1 MLMTPSVLNPLV
13 YFLFYFIFCFGPL
26 VKFMQN
32 PRRAQVVQNQS
43 VTGREGDFVE
53 KQLHLRCAV
62 CEGMHDVH
70 DDIT

>member
-43 VTGREGDFVE
+43 VTGREGDFCGETTAFTLCRV
-53 KQLHLRCAV
+53 RGYA
-62 CEGMHDVH
+62 
-70 DDIT
+70 